1 MKTIVILAVVAASCA
16 AHGVYLGETP
26 SITLRFTQKVD
37 LYDVTRTPIGHVLQD
52 GSGLETATNQSYV
65 VCDVPREWSDGGSCG
80 ALRAS
85 GVFVNPRTREI
96 LGAMGSYVYPT
107 IKEGAFAMTNDVHQ
121 AVIAASKGTATL
133 VPLRIGKDGSGT
145 ITYNWR
151 RGEREIEFVI
161 RCFTNAARQ
170 MAVGYY
176 IHTKGDDI
184 HCELKKP

>member
-16 AHGVYLGETP
+16 VHGVCLGETP
-26 SITLRFTQKVD
+26 SVTLRYAEKID
-37 LYDVTRTPIGHVLQD
+37 LSDVTRTPIGYILQD

-65 VCDVPREWSDGGSCG
+65 VCNFPREWSNGGSCG

-85 GVFVNPRTREI
+85 GVFVNPRTSEI

-107 IKEGAFAMTNDVHQ
+107 IKEGAFVMTNDVHQ
-121 AVIAASKGTATL
+121 AVIAASKGVATI
-133 VPLRIGKDGSGT
+133 VPLRIGKDDSGT
-145 ITYNWR
+145 ITYNWKK
-151 RGEREIEFVI
+151 GERDIEFVI